1 MIYKI
6 IVDKQPMSNPS
17 EEKKEYEIDIEE
29 LRTKHDVYDSLVITY
44 NEDYVMRRLSL
55 NEYKALNILETP
67 IKEPLEGLNIELFEG
82 DNYIYLIDV
91 AGEKLYAEY
100 LVKNE
105 FNQLYVTKSEMNS
118 AINQSATAIELVV
131 NGKFENVDG
140 EIRDIN
146 AGLELKV
153 DKDDNDQVIS
163 MINASA
169 DEINLTSNRLS
180 IDSTYFKL
188 TKYGHIACQN
198 ADIEGSITSNDVYIT
213 GGNIDMQGNSSNPT
227 IRIHTGND
235 ELEMYAENFNMTYD
249 YSPYGTIGQFLQKGG
264 YYVVNY
270 NNGQSTSVNYNGI
283 TTPSLTQTSKEESK
297 KNFEKLTDKE
307 AIEILKNT
315 DIYKYNMKV
324 DDNNKKKHIGFVIGK
339 NYNYSKSITTED
351 ENGEEIGVDTYSMI
365 SAAYKVIQMQQ
376 EKIEKLEQRL
386 EKLEKGDNNE

>member
-6 IVDKQPMSNPS
+6 VVDKQPKENPS
-17 EEKKEYEIDIEE
+17 EEKRIYEIDIEE
-29 LRTKHDVYDSLVITY
+29 LRMKGDVYDSLVITY
-44 NEDYVMRRLSL
+44 NEDYIMRRLSL
-55 NEYKALNILETP
+55 NEYMALNVLDTP
-67 IKEPLEGLNIELFEG
+67 IKEPLENINIELFQG
-82 DNYIYLIDV
+82 DNYIYIIDV
-91 AGEKLYAEY
+91 TGEKLYAEY
-100 LVKNE
+100 LVENKFNE
-105 FNQLYVTKSEMNS
+105 LYVTKSEMTS
-118 AINQSATAIELVV
+118 AINQSANAIELRVD
-131 NGKFENVDG
+131 GKITRVDG
-140 EIRDIN
+140 EIEEIN

-169 DEINLTSNRLS
+169 DEINLTSNRIS
-180 IDSTYFKL
+180 IDSSNFKL
-188 TKYGHIACQN
+188 TKYGYLTCQN
-198 ADIEGSITSNDVYIT
+198 ADIQGSITSNDVYIT
-213 GGNIDMQGNSSNPT
+213 GGNIDMQGDSSNPT
-227 IRIHTGND
+227 IRIHTGNN
-235 ELEMYAENFNMTYD
+235 ELEMYAENFNMYYD

-365 SAAYKVIQMQQ
+365 SAAYKVIQIQQ
-376 EKIEKLEQRL
+376 EKIEELEQRI
-386 EKLEKGDNNE
+386 EKLEKGEN